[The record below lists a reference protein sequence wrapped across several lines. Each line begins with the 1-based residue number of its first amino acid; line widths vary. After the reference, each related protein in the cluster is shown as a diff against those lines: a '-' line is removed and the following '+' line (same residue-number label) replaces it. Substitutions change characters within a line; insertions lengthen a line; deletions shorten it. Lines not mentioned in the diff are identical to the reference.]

1 MPRQKMANI
10 AVTHKAKEEDTLE
23 CFLYPKFC
31 YASDPDAITE
41 AKLSEEIAKYNE
53 EIAPFIVDY
62 IWHGDSLNFRPRTKQ
77 AMLLNR
83 ILEGSAVEEDYHT
96 LPHIYANLRFDEDIG
111 DEWFTVFLIF
121 RLTKVFNGLIARVV
135 DSDGEFLL
143 IEAANVLPLWASPET
158 CQDRVFIHNGDIHV
172 IRERGT
178 SFPNLLNNINGKPHI
193 SKMSEKVQLVLQ
205 KRIGIYPD
213 EIQKRK
219 HKARAFLP
227 EKAASILRLE
237 PRLIAPVI
245 RTICHSDPL
254 ERRVCRAMRYFP
266 PEQRT
271 MVNVRMTKCLYAM
284 VTHCR
289 YTGDPRTGW
298 NIPPATCSKYNA
310 HVLGVKIACGLE
322 MLVARANEERRKRT
336 KEQLNVPDDA
346 EKLKLNEPAF
356 NAYLAR
362 LEANG
367 YFRDLLEGSQERE
380 KLLSTA
386 KEYFLKHATLFD
398 NISDLYESD
407 AQKVLEAWENIQT
420 NDIEMHAQDETMLSP
435 ADSDSW
441 LNVDPEQLDI
451 YLNKQ
456 WGNFKDKK
464 LDQESLSLREKV
476 QSFLN
481 QTSDIDGVHFLGE
494 QSMDND
500 MQDAEDGGRIDFDA
514 DVFDS
519 TLRGILDLVVPGG
532 EGEFEGSSEG
542 SLGGD
547 DEDKGGDMDK
557 YMRLLDSQL
566 QSQMVKDENTVAN
579 DDDNSADPV
588 EANLR
593 ESMEA
598 EAGGSGPTGNIIGGP
613 VRRLMHLQ
621 LQSPTTVPPDLQS

>member
-1 MPRQKMANI
+1 MRRQKMAN
-10 AVTHKAKEEDTLE
+10 AMLTSKTKEEDIME

-31 YASDPDAITE
+31 YAADPDAVTE
-41 AKLSEEIAKYNE
+41 ARLSEEVAKYNE
-53 EIAPFIVDY
+53 EIAPFVADH
-62 IWHGDSLNFRPRTKQ
+62 IWHSDSLNFRPRTKQ

-83 ILEGSAVEEDYHT
+83 TLEGSAVEEDYHT
-96 LPHIYANLRFDEDIG
+96 LPHIYASLRFDEDIG
-111 DEWFTVFLIF
+111 DEWLTVFLIF
-121 RLTKVFNGLIARVV
+121 RLTKVFDGLIARVV

-205 KRIGIYPD
+205 KRLGIYPD
-213 EIQKRK
+213 EIRKRK
-219 HKARAFLP
+219 HKARAYLP

-237 PRLIAPVI
+237 PRLISSVI
-245 RTICHSDPL
+245 RTICHSDPF
-254 ERRVCRAMRYFP
+254 ERKVCRAMRYFP

-271 MVNVRMTKCLYAM
+271 MVNVKMTKCLYAM
-284 VTHCR
+284 AKHCR
-289 YTGDPRTGW
+289 YTGDPKTGW

-322 MLVARANEERRKRT
+322 MLVARANEERRKRI
-336 KEQLNVPDDA
+336 KEQSDVPDDA

-367 YFRDLLEGSQERE
+367 YFRDLLEGSQERD

-398 NISDLYESD
+398 NLTNLYESD

-435 ADSDSW
+435 ADTDSW
-441 LNVDPEQLDI
+441 LNVDPAQLEV
-451 YLNKQ
+451 YLNQQ
-456 WGNFKDKK
+456 WGNVNKK
-464 LDQESLSLREKV
+464 LDQEPLSLREKV
-476 QSFLN
+476 QTFLN
-481 QTSDIDGVHFLGE
+481 QTSDVDGVHFLEE

-500 MQDAEDGGRIDFDA
+500 MQDAEDGARIDFDA

-566 QSQMVKDENTVAN
+566 QSQMVKDENSVA
-579 DDDNSADPV
+579 DDDNNSADPV
-588 EANLR
+588 EASLR
-593 ESMEA
+593 ESIEA
-598 EAGGSGPTGNIIGGP
+598 EAGGSGPAGNIIGGP

>member
-1 MPRQKMANI
+1 MANT
-10 AVTHKAKEEDTLE
+10 AVMHKAKEEDILE

-31 YASDPDAITE
+31 YMTDPDAVTE
-41 AKLSEEIAKYNE
+41 ATLSEEIAKYNA
-53 EIAPFIVDY
+53 EIAQFIVDH
-62 IWHGDSLNFRPRTKQ
+62 IWHCDSLNFRPRTKQ

-96 LPHIYANLRFDEDIG
+96 LPHIYASLRFDEDIG
-111 DEWFTVFLIF
+111 DEWLTVFLIF

-178 SFPNLLNNINGKPHI
+178 SFPNLLNNINGKPYI
-193 SKMSEKVQLVLQ
+193 SKMLEKVQLVLQ

-219 HKARAFLP
+219 HKTRAFLP

-237 PRLIAPVI
+237 PRLIAPAI

-271 MVNVRMTKCLYAM
+271 MVNLKMTKCLYAM
-284 VTHCR
+284 ATHCR

-310 HVLGVKIACGLE
+310 HVLGVKVACGLE
-322 MLVARANEERRKRT
+322 MLVARANEERRKHT
-336 KEQLNVPDDA
+336 KEKSDVSDGA

-356 NAYLAR
+356 VAYLAR

-367 YFRDLLEGSQERE
+367 YFRDLLEGSQERD

-398 NISDLYESD
+398 NLTNLHESD

-420 NDIEMHAQDETMLSP
+420 NDIEMHAQDETTLSP

-441 LNVDPEQLDI
+441 LNVDPAQLEM
-451 YLNKQ
+451 YLNQQ
-456 WGNFKDKK
+456 WGNVKDRK

-481 QTSDIDGVHFLGE
+481 QTSGVDGVHFLGE
-494 QSMDND
+494 QSMEND
-500 MQDAEDGGRIDFDA
+500 VMLDAEDSTRIDFDA

-519 TLRGILDLVVPGG
+519 ALRGILDLVVPGG

-566 QSQMVKDENTVAN
+566 QSQMVKEESAVAAEDKN
-579 DDDNSADPV
+579 VADPV
-588 EANLR
+588 EASLR
-593 ESMEA
+593 ESIEA
-598 EAGGSGPTGNIIGGP
+598 EAGGSGPAGNLIGGP